1 MPPPHPLEPL
11 AGLAGVPDAV
21 EAARAA
27 CDALRWHRAMRRRW
41 AEVRAEAGL
50 RAVAAGL
57 RADGVPVP
65 LAEVRDVARG
75 AAGAPPG
82 PVGDALRGALRVQA
96 QVEQLAPPPGRA
108 APSVAAGQL
117 LARLHAAAVGPA
129 ADAGRPRDVAPPGDL
144 RGLGEAPS
152 GAVLAARLAA
162 LGDLLAR
169 PVPPSLP
176 GLVVAAV
183 AYGEVL
189 LLRPFAQANGV
200 VARGLW
206 RHLLVRLG
214 TDPTGAVV
222 PEVAWA
228 DTPAVHVSAA
238 AHLGAGG
245 PEGVARWL
253 VHCAEGVVA
262 GAAEATRVADGVLAG
277 RLPG

>member
-96 QVEQLAPPPGRA
+96 QVEQLAP
-108 APSVAAGQL
+108 
-117 LARLHAAAVGPA
+117 
-129 ADAGRPRDVAPPGDL
+129 
-144 RGLGEAPS
+144 PS